1 MSKRLLSAIRETLDI
16 EFIFSNGTRKLVKG
30 SVGDTLLQVARKNDV
45 PLEGTKKLKLIGACE
60 GATGCGTCHVK
71 INDSKQ
77 LDTLEEKTEM
87 EEDILDCVPDV
98 SLSYVL
104 N

>member
-45 PLEGTKKLKLIGACE
+45 PLEGTKKI
-60 GATGCGTCHVK
+60 K
-71 INDSKQ
+71 INRC
-77 LDTLEEKTEM
+77 M
-87 EEDILDCVPDV
+87 
-98 SLSYVL
+98 
-104 N
+104 